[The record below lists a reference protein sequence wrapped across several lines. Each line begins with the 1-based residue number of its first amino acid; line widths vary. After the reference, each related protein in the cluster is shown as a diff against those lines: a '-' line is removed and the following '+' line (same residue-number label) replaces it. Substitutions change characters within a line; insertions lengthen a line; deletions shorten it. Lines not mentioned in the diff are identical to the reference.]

1 MSSLNS
7 GAGAARLTGLIL
19 LPVAV
24 LLSFVALALRGIEL
38 VAVAGVAVAL
48 FATGVPLLVIGA
60 RNLARQ
66 RRVLRTGTPAFAT
79 VTAVG
84 GVSADRDEH
93 QVTRID
99 LAVPTAGGPVA
110 ARVRQ
115 VVPPALAGLVG
126 PGVLLPVR
134 YDPADPTIAVVDWEH
149 AQEPRNIGGSV
160 ALDLAFGLLG

>member
-24 LLSFVALALRGIEL
+24 LLSFVALALRGVEL
-38 VAVAGVAVAL
+38 LAVAAVAVAL
-48 FATGVPLLVIGA
+48 FATGLPLLVIGA

-66 RRVLRTGTPAFAT
+66 RRVLRTGTPALAT
-79 VTAVG
+79 VVAVG
-84 GVSADRDEH
+84 DLSADPDEH

-99 LAVPTAGGPVA
+99 LAIPTPAGPVA

-115 VVPPALAGLVG
+115 VVPPALVRLVG

-134 YDPADPTIAVVDWEH
+134 YDPADPSVAVVDWEH
-149 AQEPRNIGGSV
+149 AQEPRRVGGSV
-160 ALDLAFGLLG
+160 AVDLTIGLLG